1 MSFHKDT
8 IRVAVAMSGTT
19 VTASTSV
26 VLVPTSS
33 NYTRPFIVT
42 FPNISTFGRLIT
54 VRDNDGFASTGNTI
68 VLSTTSATAFNGV
81 SGPLTINQPYGF
93 ITLTS
98 QANGTYSVLNT
109 FAFPA
114 GQAAANVSN
123 LNAQVVNIQ
132 STLTMYDFGTGSTN
146 TIYTSSSQFIFNGNY
161 IGQITSNQLASTVT
175 NLGTTGYLS
184 SIPVVYVVPPTWI
197 AVGQSST
204 ISQAS
209 STGSLV
215 YSSNSA
221 DWFNASGG
229 KGFTKYGAATAY
241 GEAYYIAVGNND
253 TGAPNAGYN
262 QWSFNA
268 RDWYYS
274 YGPSLTATQA
284 RTACLYANGLYHSV
298 GCNNGV
304 GGPNTILW
312 SDDGKTWAPSLGSP
326 FVATDGTGYA
336 TGIAFG
342 SGNGASGVWVCSGVQ
357 NTLAANY
364 SLLWSTDGSNWNPAA
379 SVSFGNLAVMDV
391 AFDGTRF
398 VALCTGGAVSGANNV
413 CISTDGSNWSSA
425 GITGG
430 NFLDQPRYVTGS
442 NGIFVATTGNPGQSL
457 VYSLDGAF
465 TWQSNANISALNV
478 PMYKPYYDGLKWWI
492 GVETNNG
499 SQSIYYTTQSAPA
512 LSNWVNGG
520 FTGGFSNGAVAR
532 AFVSTD
538 GQSNVTAILNSTI
551 FGLSQTFTTSN
562 LNASTISAGKAYVGE
577 LTASTLYI
585 GVVFV
590 STTYETIN
598 NISTQN
604 VDFISAGTLVSSR
617 NFLDSLSVNRVS
629 VGQIVGGPARFQ
641 SLSTN
646 SISTA
651 TVNTYTVNSV
661 DINTTNAVTTN
672 LIVNSDSVSLGNSAG
687 SSSSGAYRVAI
698 GASAGLQDQSG
709 QAIAIG
715 YNAGYIE
722 QGANSI
728 AIGNSAG
735 SYQQGANSIAI
746 GNQAAADFGTPQPG
760 NSIIL
765 NASGTTLSAT
775 TGNSL
780 YVKPIRS
787 DISYG
792 GSLQHLLYNPASA
805 EITCGPGIISTF
817 SNVTITGNLAA
828 ASISTSA
835 LSTGQTVGGPARFQ
849 SLSTNTIS
857 SGTAFIGRLGVNRST
872 IESGINL
879 DVLGPGQFT
888 QYSQFSTNTGFT
900 LELANSPGS
909 NQIQFFTNLDAGSY
923 GGLSAPEDMGII
935 FSKGAIDTGNLVIGP
950 WANGAKG
957 IKIMSTGNVGIGTPT
972 PQYTLDVN
980 GSVWARSTL
989 YVGSNSTT
997 NQIRFYGTTGD
1008 DQTKFTHTVIGEY
1021 LYEAGEKSELLL
1033 FKGNDTGAGASGP
1046 DRVRVLASGGFKVDT
1061 GFVASWP
1068 EGGAPPSTITYE
1080 NALFVSGENG
1090 RVGIN
1095 TSTPTQTLDVFGNFV
1110 TRTTTG
1116 LGISQTLFNDDS
1128 SQRYMEHRGPRGAY
1142 IDFCA
1147 GATDYDLRIGYFS
1160 TNFAEIRT
1168 KNDSSAST
1176 IALMP
1181 KEGTGRV
1188 GINTETPSYTL
1199 DVSGDLRVTGTMSTI
1214 GDIYTT
1220 GNITASNSGSSCISR
1235 ITGSVGEIY
1244 FQAGANTTTG
1254 SSTKVH
1260 FSQWATT
1267 NVSMSVD
1274 LANYRVGINQVN
1286 PATTLD
1292 VNGIITQNGQR
1303 TVTGTTGSI
1312 ADGAISGTI
1321 FTATR
1326 LGMFAITFNGVN
1338 NGTWYYRIQ
1347 GVHKSGINFIHDD
1360 VLTYGTAPFAQV
1372 TSGTSAGVSIAINN
1386 NTGSA
1391 DSFKWAITWLITYD

>member
-8 IRVAVAMSGTT
+8 IRVAAAMSGTT

-42 FPNISTFGRLIT
+42 FPNISTFGRLVT

-204 ISQAS
+204 ISQAT

-215 YSSNSA
+215 YSSNGANWSS
-221 DWFNASGG
+221 ASGG
-229 KGFTKYGAATAY
+229 KGFTKYGTATAF

-253 TGAPNAGYN
+253 TGSSNLGYN

-274 YGPSLTATQA
+274 YAPALTVTQT
-284 RTACLYANGLYHSV
+284 RTACLYANGIFHSV

-312 SDDGKTWAPSLGSP
+312 SDDGKSWTPSLGSL
-326 FVATDGTGYA
+326 FAATDGTGYA

-342 SGNGASGVWVCSGVQ
+342 SGAGSVGVWVCSGVQ
-357 NTLAANY
+357 NTQTANY

-379 SVSFGNLAVMDV
+379 SVSFGGSGVTDV

-398 VALCTGGAVSGANNV
+398 VALCTGGNILAGYNV
-413 CISTDGSNWSSA
+413 CISTDGSNWTSA
-425 GITGG
+425 GVTGG
-430 NFLDQPRYVTGS
+430 NFNNLPRYIAGC
-442 NGIFVATTGNPGQSL
+442 NGTWVATTGNSNQSL
-457 VYSLDGAF
+457 VYSVDGGF

-478 PMYKPYYDGLKWWI
+478 PMYKPYYDGLKWWV
-492 GVETNNG
+492 GVETADG
-499 SQSIYYTTQSAPA
+499 SQSIYYTTQTAPA
-512 LSNWVNGG
+512 IQNWTNGG
-520 FTGGFSNGAVAR
+520 QTGGFSNGGFAR
-532 AFVSTD
+532 GFTSTD

-551 FGLSQTFTTSN
+551 FGLSVNFSTSN
-562 LNASTISAGKAYVGE
+562 FTASTISAGKAYVGE

-672 LIVNSDSVSLGNSAG
+672 LTVNSDSVSLGNSAG

-765 NASGTTLSAT
+765 NASGANLNAT

-835 LSTGQTVGGPARFQ
+835 LSTGQIVGGPARFT

-857 SGTAFIGRLGVNRST
+857 SGTAFIGQLGVNRST
-872 IESGINL
+872 IGSKINL
-879 DVLGPGQFT
+879 DALGAGRFI
-888 QYSQFSTNTGFT
+888 QYPQYSTNTEVT
-900 LELANSPGS
+900 LEIANSPGS
-909 NQIQFFTNLDAGSY
+909 NQIRFFTNLDAGSY

-935 FSKGAIDTGNLVIGP
+935 FTKGAINTGNLIIGP
-950 WANGAKG
+950 WANGEKG

-972 PQYTLDVN
+972 PLQTLDVN

-989 YVGSNSTT
+989 YVGSNTTT
-997 NQIRFYGTTGD
+997 NQIRFYGTNLD
-1008 DQTKFTHTVIGEY
+1008 DQTKFTRTVIGEY
-1021 LYEAGEKSELLL
+1021 LYGGSEQSELIL
-1033 FKGNDTGAGASGP
+1033 FKGDDTGAGASGP

-1061 GFVASWP
+1061 GFTESWP

-1080 NALFVSGENG
+1080 NALFVSGTNG
-1090 RVGIN
+1090 RVGIGK
-1095 TSTPTQTLDVFGNFV
+1095 SDPGFSLDISGNFQV
-1110 TRTTTG
+1110 RKTTT
-1116 LGISQTLFNDDS
+1116 LGDTCIQSDYDTNGQQYIQMN
-1128 SQRYMEHRGPRGAY
+1128 GPRGAY
-1142 IDFCA
+1142 VDFGA
-1147 GATDYDLRIGYFS
+1147 GSLTDFDLRIGYLNS
-1160 TNFAEIRT
+1160 TLGYAEIRT
-1168 KNDSSAST
+1168 ASGSSASN

-1181 KEGTGRV
+1181 KEGAGRV
-1188 GINTETPSYTL
+1188 GINTDSPTETLDVNGVLNLRAGTAQSTPNVDPANKSNTYIVFGEAGATTDFAMLRQIGGNNQIHLSLDLHDDVGDGSFSIRNVASATNPDPTPTTFFRIDGANSRVGIMTDSPQYTL
-1199 DVSGDLRVTGTMSTI
+1199 DVSGNIRATGI
-1214 GDIYTT
+1214 FY
-1220 GNITASNSGSSCISR
+1220 GNGSGLSNIAFSF
-1235 ITGSVGEIY
+1235 SV
-1244 FQAGANTTTG
+1244 A
-1254 SSTKVH
+1254 
-1260 FSQWATT
+1260 
-1267 NVSMSVD
+1267 
-1274 LANYRVGINQVN
+1274 
-1286 PATTLD
+1286 
-1292 VNGIITQNGQR
+1292 
-1303 TVTGTTGSI
+1303 
-1312 ADGAISGTI
+1312 AI
-1321 FTATR
+1321 
-1326 LGMFAITFNGVN
+1326 
-1338 NGTWYYRIQ
+1338 
-1347 GVHKSGINFIHDD
+1347 
-1360 VLTYGTAPFAQV
+1360 
-1372 TSGTSAGVSIAINN
+1372 
-1386 NTGSA
+1386 
-1391 DSFKWAITWLITYD
+1391 